1 MSDDHDPYRH
11 WTTNADGKRVLR
23 GLSVNETQ
31 EYEAY
36 LTKVGQ
42 WRTRHFDWPDRVA
55 ARRRFLDLHHKHEPE
70 RLQAIMAET
79 RLCRDCRYADLG
91 PPEPVCL
98 HASSVVEQRVD
109 LATDRPMAPYAM
121 TCHGARQP
129 VSRHCGPDG
138 RFWEARDAG
147 PAPHGI

>member
-36 LTKVGQ
+36 LAKVGQ
-42 WRTRHFDWPDRVA
+42 WRTRHFDWPDRAA

-79 RLCRDCRYADLG
+79 RLCRDCVSGQLRIDSMGGYAVTCRLARATFSASLASASRSVSLTVSLSG
-91 PPEPVCL
+91 
-98 HASSVVEQRVD
+98 HA
-109 LATDRPMAPYAM
+109 
-121 TCHGARQP
+121 
-129 VSRHCGPDG
+129 
-138 RFWEARDAG
+138 
-147 PAPHGI
+147 